1 MKLLPRGRR
10 RGLIQKGFFCLV
22 LDTSIFIALSL
33 WNIIYN
39 ICALGACFG
48 FWLGCLPLMWLAKTC
63 QSHIALMGQM
73 FLQQWITLC
82 NILIQDLVTGR
93 GKSFWPGTCPWPDQN
108 SRKGQ
113 DQARFTCWVR
123 IWESGSQNAGYF
135 AFAASI
141 GSLHDLITWSAFG
154 KHENSSLLKNQSR
167 QHGFVWKTMQ
177 AWLDGKIFFSHASA
191 SNFRRPLQSLVL
203 RYTAENSQV
212 TYF

>member
-1 MKLLPRGRR
+1 MAQYAAAEFMKLLPRGRR

-73 FLQQWITLC
+73 LLQQWITLC
-82 NILIQDLVTGR
+82 NILIQDLVTGH
-93 GKSFWPGTCPWPDQN
+93 GKSFWPGTCPWSDQN

-123 IWESGSQNAGYF
+123 IWEGGSQNAGYF

-141 GSLHDLITWSAFG
+141 GSWSRDQLSVNTKTVRF
-154 KHENSSLLKNQSR
+154 
-167 QHGFVWKTMQ
+167 WKT
-177 AWLDGKIFFSHASA
+177 SHASMDLYGKPCKRDWMA
-191 SNFRRPLQSLVL
+191 KFFFLMQVPLTFGG
-203 RYTAENSQV
+203 RCNR
-212 TYF
+212 

>member
-1 MKLLPRGRR
+1 MAQYAAAEFMKLLPRGRR

-48 FWLGCLPLMWLAKTC
+48 FWLGCLPLMWLAKT
-63 QSHIALMGQM
+63 
-73 FLQQWITLC
+73 
-82 NILIQDLVTGR
+82 GR
-93 GKSFWPGTCPWPDQN
+93 GKSFWSGTCPWPDQN
-108 SRKGQ
+108 NRKGQ
-113 DQARFTCWVR
+113 DQAQFTCWVR

-141 GSLHDLITWSAFG
+141 GSLHDLITWLAFG

-167 QHGFVWKTMQ
+167 EHGFVWKTMQ
-177 AWLDGKIFFSHASA
+177 AWLDGKIFFSHTSA
-191 SNFRRPLQSLVL
+191 SNFRRPL
-203 RYTAENSQV
+203 
-212 TYF
+212 